1 MSLIEKIDTIDW
13 SVVENAEK
21 TLADTLEEFQINV
34 DALLESITSDM
45 MRWKKQNADLVAK
58 HEAD

>member
-34 DALLESITSDM
+34 DALLESITNDM
-45 MRWKKQNADLVAK
+45 MRWKQ
-58 HEAD
+58 